1 MKYLQLVQFFM
12 ANQSVYLYG
21 HQQIW
26 IIFI

>member
-1 MKYLQLVQFFM
+1 M